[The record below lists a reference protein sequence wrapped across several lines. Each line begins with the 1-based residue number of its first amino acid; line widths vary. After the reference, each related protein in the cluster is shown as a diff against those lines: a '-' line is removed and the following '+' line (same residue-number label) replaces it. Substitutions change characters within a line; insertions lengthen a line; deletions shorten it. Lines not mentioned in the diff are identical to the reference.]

1 MHNRRTGIAAAACW
15 TAGAGGYL
23 LAEAVAAAH
32 HPGYSYAHDAISD
45 LGTPQSPSAVL
56 MNAGFCLQGAMFL
69 LGAVLAVRAVRPSR
83 PAPVLVCAAANA
95 AGNVLVAT
103 VHSGAGPWHVVGA
116 VLAIAGGN
124 LTALAAAPML
134 RPAAV
139 RWASAALGATGLAC
153 AAMWVITDRLP
164 GPVLERVS
172 VYTIVCWQVLAAAA
186 LLPAWRERAQRTERD
201 GGGG

>member
-1 MHNRRTGIAAAACW
+1 MHNRSTGTAAAACW
-15 TAGAGGYL
+15 TAGAVGYL
-23 LAEAVAAAH
+23 LAETIAAVH
-32 HPGYSYAHDAISD
+32 YPGYSYVHDAISD

-69 LGAVLAVRAVRPSR
+69 LGAVLAVRAVRPPR
-83 PAPVLVCAAANA
+83 PAPVLACAAANA

-124 LTALAAAPML
+124 LTALAAARML

-139 RWASAALGATGLAC
+139 RWASVGLGVTGLVC
-153 AAMWVITDRLP
+153 AAMWVVTDRLP
-164 GPVLERVS
+164 GPVWERVS
-172 VYTIVCWQVLAAAA
+172 VYTIIAWQLLAAAA
-186 LLPAWRERAQRTERD
+186 LLPALRERTQGAERD
-201 GGGG
+201 GGRR